1 MNGMSTSVSNL
12 LKSSLISLAATLISL
27 VAGFASS
34 VIAARLLGPA
44 GSGEVAYALW
54 IATSAAALADM
65 GLPQALLRNTGGLSG
80 DGEAWKILVRTA
92 LRSFMISV
100 SMVGAAI
107 LAFAAIIYIQRDTR
121 HALLWIVTGL
131 LFLSY
136 AFHVFSMAI
145 ARGRNRFGQTARTT
159 ALGGILQIPLVFA
172 GAWLLGP
179 TGAVIGYVVRYL
191 PQALLLRSYVDR
203 DIKPS
208 HEALQ
213 PEMRRYGRH
222 IWLSDLIEILVL
234 SRIEFLFLGL
244 FLSSTSVG
252 YFAAGLGLT
261 GLIEQVMLQISPA
274 LIVSFTEAHARNDQR
289 MLNAA
294 YRRVIR
300 IVALVMLPISFG
312 GAAIMPDLLP
322 LIFGDAFDPAIPA
335 SATLLAFVWLA
346 GMSVIPWG
354 IIGAS
359 GRSVL
364 LLRVQ
369 IISGMLMI
377 LLLTALVPRMG
388 LQGAALAR
396 AAIVTLTF
404 VLLSW
409 TAWRY
414 VQVSVPVAAL
424 AKTMLAAILCAV
436 AAGVGVYSFDGAIA
450 IVTAV
455 PAGVMAYM
463 LAVRFLRLID
473 PEDVKILMDTVG
485 GKLPGAS
492 RPFASKLLTFLAPG

>member
-1 MNGMSTSVSNL
+1 MSASVSNL

-44 GSGEVAYALW
+44 GSGKVAYALW

-65 GLPQALLRNTGGLSG
+65 GLPQMLLRNTASLSG
-80 DGEAWKILVRTA
+80 NGETWKTLVRTA
-92 LRSFMISV
+92 FRSFLISV
-100 SMVGAAI
+100 GMVGAAI
-107 LAFAAIIYIQRDTR
+107 LVFAAIVYVQRDAH
-121 HALLWIVTGL
+121 HAWLWVVTGL

-136 AFHVFSMAI
+136 AFHVFSTAV

-179 TGAVIGYVVRYL
+179 TGALIGYVARYL
-191 PQALLLRSYVDR
+191 PQALQLREYIDR
-203 DIKPS
+203 GAEPS
-208 HEALQ
+208 PKVLT

-234 SRIEFLFLGL
+234 SRIEFLFLGF
-244 FLSSTSVG
+244 FLSSSSIG
-252 YFAAGLGLT
+252 YFAAGLGLA

-274 LIVSFTEAHARNDQR
+274 LIVSFTEVHAKNDR
-289 MLNAA
+289 RILDAA
-294 YRRVIR
+294 YSRVIR

-312 GAAIMPDLLP
+312 GAAIMPDLMP

-346 GMSVIPWG
+346 GLSVIPWG

-359 GRSVL
+359 GRSIL

-369 IISGMLMI
+369 ITSGILMI
-377 LLLTALVPRMG
+377 LLLTALVPLIG
-388 LQGAALAR
+388 LQGAAIAR
-396 AAIVTLTF
+396 VAIVTLTF
-404 VLLSW
+404 VLLGW
-409 TAWRY
+409 TAWKY
-414 VQVSVPVAAL
+414 AGVSVPVAAL
-424 AKTMLAAILCAV
+424 ARTVVAALFCAA
-436 AAGVGVYSFDGAIA
+436 AAGVGIYSLDGAVALATA
-450 IVTAV
+450 I
-455 PAGVMAYM
+455 PAGAVVYM
-463 LAVRFLRLID
+463 LAVRFLRLITQ
-473 PEDVKILMDTVG
+473 EDVKILIDTIG
-485 GKLPGAS
+485 TKLPGTS
-492 RPFASKLLTFLAPG
+492 RPIADKLLTFLAPR